1 MKLSKVLLIAVLLV
15 SFVACNKPAG
25 ELIGASDAKAFPEAN
40 PHGMIF
46 IRKGAFMMGENSQ
59 SALSTQA
66 DNNLKVTVDAFW
78 MDETEVTNNEY
89 RQFVNWVRDSI
100 ALRHLIGADP
110 DSEYAIKNK
119 NHDEE
124 SDRYEDDDTL
134 HIRIDWKKWNKK
146 VPFEKRF
153 TDSEFREK
161 VSPLFYEKGYGDLNT
176 NALHYRYSWA
186 NIDQAAL
193 LKNKFDVTRGR
204 YADNVTIR
212 VDSFWVDKETN
223 EIFSK
228 TINRPLREPKDI
240 NTNAII
246 CVYPDTL
253 VWARDFDFAFNDP
266 YVKRYFNT
274 PAYAEY
280 PVVGVTWEQAFAFC
294 RWRTDY
300 LASQGGQRG
309 KHIHDYRLPTEAEW
323 EYAARGGRPL
333 AKYPWGDQY
342 ARQADGCFLA
352 NFKPYRGT
360 YHSDTGIATITVGEF
375 EPNDFGL
382 MDMAGNVA
390 EWTMSSYSSK
400 SNVSVHDLN
409 PEFPYMARKDD
420 PDVLKRKVVK
430 GGSWKDV
437 SYYLQNGVRTYEY
450 QYESRSY
457 IGFRCVRS
465 YMGDQR

>member
-59 SALSTQA
+59 SALSTQP

-100 ALRHLIGADP
+100 AYTLLIG
-110 DSEYAIKNK
+110 
-119 NHDEE
+119 
-124 SDRYEDDDTL
+124 EDDPLGYAKKPKYERTDAPKQ
-134 HIRIDWKKWNKK
+134 IDWKKKIPW
-146 VPFEKRF
+146 EKRF
-153 TDSEFREK
+153 VEDDPVRDALK
-161 VSPLFYEKGYGDLNT
+161 DMFYDEGYGDLNT
-176 NALHYRYSWA
+176 HALHYRYSWA

-212 VDSFWVDKETN
+212 VDSFWVDEETKEIKF
-223 EIFSK
+223 E
-228 TINRPLREPKDI
+228 TINRPLRQPKDI
-240 NTNAII
+240 YTNAII

-253 VWARDFDFAFNDP
+253 VWARDFDFAYNDP
-266 YVKRYFNT
+266 YVEKYFNS
-274 PAYAEY
+274 PSYAEY
-280 PVVGVTWEQAFAFC
+280 PVVGVTWDQAFAFC
-294 RWRTDY
+294 RWRTNY
-300 LASQGGQRG
+300 LESQGGQRG